1 MVRPHRVIM
10 RPGQSGPP
18 LIDVPMTMFSRL
30 FRKTAPAAVDGEVR
44 SADLQSESAP
54 ATAVL
59 ADGAELRRLA
69 GVGGGEAAGNA
80 VSGEAQRAARVR
92 LATLVDA
99 GEVDVASLMGST
111 HRSAALCVIALCADR
126 ERLAQAMSLVQDPA
140 ELASLVMSPS
150 SRVRLEAA
158 QRVEDPAMLRSLLKQ
173 VRERDKGVYKI
184 IKEKCDAL
192 NAEARR
198 AERQAAEVAM
208 LCASLE
214 QHGQRSYDAHYAAA
228 FEDLKRRWDSVAPT
242 DERQARAR
250 AAIGRCELVIAA
262 HLADVREQAAR
273 EALLRDEQRAVEEAE
288 KRTRREIEEAAA
300 AEALK
305 AAKAREDEAAAQ
317 EAAARGRAE
326 VREAHERRLRQIE
339 GTLQRA
345 DESLTAG
352 NTKAAA
358 GQRRDIEEQLS
369 AMGELPAAL
378 VRKVRALDARLK
390 ELKHWKDFA
399 VAPKRRELITEMQA
413 LIGSSQ
419 DPSAL
424 SKSIKLLQE
433 QWRTMT
439 KGIASE
445 TGQDWEEFQRA
456 SQAAYEPCRKFF
468 DEQRALRQENL
479 DKRREI
485 VARLM
490 AFEAAQAGETP
501 DWRLIANVLH
511 EAPREWRS
519 HFPVEREAGRVL
531 EKEFEAV
538 MSRLTARIDTWSAG
552 NVAEK
557 QALIRRAKL
566 VASQADG
573 GEAAE
578 AVKRLQVLW
587 KEVGFAPRE
596 TEQSLWMEFRAA
608 CDAVFQKR
616 QQAEDAH
623 RAGLA
628 ASKAAAEALCEQVE
642 QVAQRSGGELLREA
656 ARMAELR
663 AAFEA
668 LGELPRAE
676 ARSLGVR
683 FERAIGACRLRMQQ
697 QKEEDAKQA
706 YANLFEAGRRI
717 REVEWAKRGDAGASD
732 TGELTQV
739 AQDFIAAVP
748 AWPPGGAAVLRDRFA
763 KVEAVLQT
771 DAPARE
777 RSLRT
782 LCVRAEILKERTS
795 PAEDE
800 ALRRE
805 YQVKRLMQGMGQGR
819 GAEEGE
825 WGAMVMEWVR
835 IGAIEP
841 RAHEALEE
849 RFRRGL
855 GI

>member
-1 MVRPHRVIM
+1 M
-10 RPGQSGPP
+10 RSGQSGPP
-18 LIDVPMTMFSRL
+18 QIDVPMTMFSRL
-30 FRKTAPAAVDGEVR
+30 FRKTAPAAVDGGAR
-44 SADLQSESAP
+44 SADLQAGSAQAVP
-54 ATAVL
+54 AL
-59 ADGAELRRLA
+59 ADGTELRRLA
-69 GVGGGEAAGNA
+69 GVGDGQAEGDAIPAET
-80 VSGEAQRAARVR
+80 QRAAQVR

-140 ELASLVMSPS
+140 ELASLVKSPS
-150 SRVRLEAA
+150 SRVRLAAA
-158 QRVEDPAMLRSLLKQ
+158 QGLEDPATLRSLLKQ

-184 IKEKCDAL
+184 LREKCEAL

-198 AERQAAEVAM
+198 TENHAAEVAA

-214 QHGQRSYDAHYAAA
+214 QHGQRSYDAHYEAAL
-228 FEDLKRRWDSVAPT
+228 EGLKRRWDSVAPAEQWQ
-242 DERQARAR
+242 ERAG
-250 AAIGRCELVIAA
+250 AAMMRCELVIAT
-262 HLADVREQAAR
+262 HLAEVREQAAR
-273 EALLRDEQRAVEEAE
+273 EALLRDELCAAEEAKE
-288 KRTRREIEEAAA
+288 RRRRETEEAAA

-305 AAKAREDEAAAQ
+305 AAKVREDEAAAQ
-317 EAAARGRAE
+317 EAAARSRAE
-326 VREAHERRLRQIE
+326 MREAHARRLRQIE
-339 GTLQRA
+339 DTLQKA
-345 DESLTAG
+345 NESLTAG

-369 AMGELPAAL
+369 LAGEMPAIVL
-378 VRKVRALDARLK
+378 RKLRALDARLK

-399 VAPKRRELITEMQA
+399 VAPKRQELITEMQA
-413 LIGSSQ
+413 LIGAPE
-419 DPSAL
+419 DPPVLA
-424 SKSIKLLQE
+424 KRIKLLQE
-433 QWRTMT
+433 EWRTMT

-445 TGQDWEEFQRA
+445 TGQDWEAFQRA
-456 SQAAYEPCRKFF
+456 SQTAYEPCRKFF
-468 DEQRALRQENL
+468 DEQRALRQENM
-479 DKRREI
+479 DKRRE
-485 VARLM
+485 VVERLM

-511 EAPREWRS
+511 EAPLEWRS

-531 EKEFEAV
+531 ESEFAAV
-538 MSRLTARIDTWSAG
+538 MSRLTAQIDTWSAA
-552 NVAEK
+552 NVADK

-573 GEAAE
+573 GEAAD

-596 TEQSLWMEFRAA
+596 TEQSLWKEFRAA

-616 QQAEDAH
+616 QQAEDEY

-628 ASKAAAEALCEQVE
+628 AKKAAAEALCEE
-642 QVAQRSGGELLREA
+642 AERLAQGSGRELLREA
-656 ARMAELR
+656 IRMAEWR
-663 AAFEA
+663 VAFEA

-683 FERAIGACRLRMQQ
+683 FERAMGACRLRVQQ

-717 REVEWAKRGDAGASD
+717 REVEWAKRGRQAA
-732 TGELTQV
+732 E
-739 AQDFIAAVP
+739 DFIGAVP
-748 AWPPGGAAVLRDRFA
+748 AWPPGGAAVVKDRFA
-763 KVEAVLQT
+763 KVEGVLET
-771 DAPARE
+771 DAAARE
-777 RSLRT
+777 RSLRM
-782 LCVRAEILKERTS
+782 LCVRAEILKERSS

-819 GAEEGE
+819 GAEEGD
-825 WGAMVMEWVR
+825 WGPMVIEWVS
-835 IGAIEP
+835 IGAIEL
-841 RAHEALEE
+841 RAHEALED

-855 GI
+855 GV

>member
-1 MVRPHRVIM
+1 VITKHLTGFNAQL
-10 RPGQSGPP
+10 PKSFPKAE
-18 LIDVPMTMFSRL
+18 I
-30 FRKTAPAAVDGEVR
+30 AAVNKKD
-44 SADLQSESAP
+44 DF
-54 ATAVL
+54 
-59 ADGAELRRLA
+59 AELKESHVLQVCRSSLII
-69 GVGGGEAAGNA
+69 
-80 VSGEAQRAARVR
+80 SG
-92 LATLVDA
+92 
-99 GEVDVASLMGST
+99 SL
-111 HRSAALCVIALCADR
+111 
-126 ERLAQAMSLVQDPA
+126 
-140 ELASLVMSPS
+140 
-150 SRVRLEAA
+150 
-158 QRVEDPAMLRSLLKQ
+158 
-173 VRERDKGVYKI
+173 YKI
-184 IKEKCDAL
+184 LKEKCDAL
-192 NAEARR
+192 NANARR
-198 AERQAAEVAM
+198 AESQAAEVAA

-214 QHGQRSYDAHYAAA
+214 QHGQRGYDANYEGA
-228 FEDLKRRWDSVAPT
+228 FEGLKRRWDCVAPA
-242 DERQARAR
+242 DEWQARAR
-250 AAIGRCELVIAA
+250 AAMERCELVIAA

-273 EALLRDEQRAVEEAE
+273 EALLREEQCAVEEAE
-288 KRTRREIEEAAA
+288 ERARRETEEAVA

-305 AAKAREDEAAAQ
+305 AAKAREDEITAQ
-317 EAAARGRAE
+317 EVAARGRAE
-326 VREAHERRLRQIE
+326 VREAHERRLRKIE
-339 GTLQRA
+339 EMLQRA
-345 DESLTAG
+345 NESLTAG
-352 NTKAAA
+352 NTKGAA
-358 GQRRDIEEQLS
+358 GQRRNIEEQLS
-369 AMGELPAAL
+369 TAGEVPAAV
-378 VRKVRALDARLK
+378 VRNVRALDARLK

-413 LIGSSQ
+413 LVGASE

-424 SKSIKLLQE
+424 SKRIKLLQGE
-433 QWRTMT
+433 WRTMT
-439 KGIASE
+439 KGIASDA
-445 TGQDWEEFQRA
+445 GQDWEEFQRA

-468 DEQRALRQENL
+468 DEQRALRQKNL

-485 VARLM
+485 VTRL
-490 AFEAAQAGETP
+490 ATFEAAQAGETP

-511 EAPREWRS
+511 EAPREWRG

-573 GEAAE
+573 GEAAD

-596 TEQSLWMEFRAA
+596 TDQSLWMEFRAA

-616 QQAEDAH
+616 QQAEDEY

-628 ASKAAAEALCEQVE
+628 ANKAAAEALCEE
-642 QVAQRSGGELLREA
+642 AERMAQRSGGELLREA
-656 ARMAELR
+656 ARMSEWR

-683 FERAIGACRLRMQQ
+683 FERAMGSCRLRVQQ
-697 QKEEDAKQA
+697 QKEEDAKLA

-717 REVEWAKRGDAGASD
+717 REVEWANRGGTAAS
-732 TGELTQV
+732 GELTQ
-739 AQDFIAAVP
+739 AAEDFIAAVP
-748 AWPPGGAAVLRDRFA
+748 AWPPGGAAAVKDRFA
-763 KVEAVLQT
+763 KVEAVLET
-771 DAPARE
+771 DASARE
-777 RSLRT
+777 RSLRM
-782 LCVRAEILKERTS
+782 LCVRAEILQERAS

-819 GAEEGE
+819 GAEEGD
-825 WGAMVMEWVR
+825 WGAMVMEWVG
-835 IGAIEP
+835 IGAIEL
-841 RAHEALEE
+841 RAHEALEQ

>member
-1 MVRPHRVIM
+1 M
-10 RPGQSGPP
+10 RAGQSGPP

-30 FRKTAPAAVDGEVR
+30 FRKTAPAAVDGGAR
-44 SADLQSESAP
+44 SADLQAGSAQ
-54 ATAVL
+54 AVAAL
-59 ADGAELRRLA
+59 ADGTELQRLA
-69 GVGGGEAAGNA
+69 GVGDGQAEGQTIPAET
-80 VSGEAQRAARVR
+80 QRAAQVR

-99 GEVDVASLMGST
+99 GEVDVASLMGSAR
-111 HRSAALCVIALCADR
+111 RSAALCVIALCADR

-150 SRVRLEAA
+150 SRVRLAAA
-158 QRVEDPAMLRSLLKQ
+158 QRLEDPATLRSLLKQ

-184 IKEKCDAL
+184 LKEKCDAL

-198 AERQAAEVAM
+198 AESEAAEVAA
-208 LCASLE
+208 LCASLD

-228 FEDLKRRWDSVAPT
+228 FEGLKRRWDSVAPA
-242 DERQARAR
+242 EQWQARAQ
-250 AAIGRCELVIAA
+250 AAMVRCESVIAA
-262 HLADVREQAAR
+262 HLADVREQAAQ
-273 EALLRDEQRAVEEAE
+273 EALRRNEQCAVEEAKE
-288 KRTRREIEEAAA
+288 RTRRETEEAAA

-305 AAKAREDEAAAQ
+305 AAKAWEEEAAAQ
-317 EAAARGRAE
+317 EAAARSRAE
-326 VREAHERRLRQIE
+326 MREAHERRLRQIE
-339 GTLQRA
+339 ETLQKA
-345 DESLTAG
+345 NESLTAG

-358 GQRRDIEEQLS
+358 GQRRDIDEQLS
-369 AMGELPAAL
+369 AAGEMPATL
-378 VRKVRALDARLK
+378 VRKLRALDARLK

-399 VAPKRRELITEMQA
+399 VAPKRQELITEMQA
-413 LIGSSQ
+413 LIGASE
-419 DPSAL
+419 DPPVLA
-424 SKSIKLLQE
+424 KRIKLLQVE
-433 QWRTMT
+433 WRTMT

-485 VARLM
+485 VARLT

-501 DWRLIANVLH
+501 DWRLIAKVLH
-511 EAPREWRS
+511 EAPREWRG

-531 EKEFEAV
+531 ETEFEAV
-538 MSRLTARIDTWSAG
+538 MSRLTARMDTWSAG

-557 QALIRRAKL
+557 QGLIRRAKL
-566 VASQADG
+566 VAGQADG
-573 GEAAE
+573 GEAAD

-587 KEVGFAPRE
+587 KEVGFAPRQ

-616 QQAEDAH
+616 QQAEDEY
-623 RAGLA
+623 RASLA
-628 ASKAAAEALCEQVE
+628 AKKAAAEALCEQAE
-642 QVAQRSGGELLREA
+642 RLAQGSGRELLREA
-656 ARMAELR
+656 NRMAECR

-676 ARSLGVR
+676 ARSLGIR
-683 FERAIGACRLRMQQ
+683 FERAMGTCRLRIQQ

-717 REVEWAKRGDAGASD
+717 REVEWANRGGSAASD
-732 TGELTQV
+732 TGELTQA
-739 AQDFIAAVP
+739 AQNFIAAVP
-748 AWPPGGAAVLRDRFA
+748 AWPTGGAAVLKDRFA
-763 KVEAVLQT
+763 KVEGVLET

-777 RSLRT
+777 RSLRM
-782 LCVRAEILKERTS
+782 LCVRAEILKERAS

-819 GAEEGE
+819 GAEEGD
-825 WGAMVMEWVR
+825 WGAMVIEWVG
-835 IGAIEP
+835 IGAIEL
-841 RAHEALEE
+841 RAHEALED

-855 GI
+855 GV